1 MPSQQAQSRIQ
12 LHAAQ
17 MRSHLTP
24 SEAKLWGAIHRRQLG
39 VQFRRQVV
47 IGGKWVADFVAPQVR
62 LIVEVDGLCHG
73 RRASAD
79 ARRDAKLARLGYR
92 VLRLPAQ
99 LVLEQRPVAVQLV
112 RQALRQ
118 Q

>member
-17 MRSHLTP
+17 MRSAMTA
-24 SEAKLWGAIHRRQLG
+24 SESKLWNAINRRQLG

-47 IGGKWVADFVAPQVR
+47 VGGRFVADFAAPQAR
-62 LIVEVDGLCHG
+62 LIVEVDGSCHL

-79 ARRDAKLARLGYR
+79 ARRDAKVARLGYR
-92 VLRLPAQ
+92 VLRLEAKLVMEQ
-99 LVLEQRPVAVQLV
+99 LPVAVQRV
-112 RQALRQ
+112 REALLAE
-118 Q
+118 